1 MKNSNVQGKDQQHQK
16 MITVQDKEEGMGNR
30 GSTTTATIIEI
41 TDRMR
46 PQRRE
51 TTESM
56 QHLVKYIRDN
66 TFGVSVGLTERVT
79 IVITEEIR
87 ATKGTRVTK
96 ETTEETRETRAIQM
110 QATILG
116 GPPDCIMWMNTGT

>member
-1 MKNSNVQGKDQQHQK
+1 
-16 MITVQDKEEGMGNR
+16 MGNR

-66 TFGVSVGLTERVT
+66 TFGVSVGLTKRVT

-87 ATKGTRVTK
+87 VTK
-96 ETTEETRETRAIQM
+96 EITEETREIRAIQM
-110 QATILG
+110 QAATVG
-116 GPPDCIMWMNTGT
+116 GPQDYTTWMNTET